1 MLDISNGK
9 VVRVIFL
16 AREYGPESP
25 HLHDYISGLNEDEQ
39 VSLVAIMWIGRDSF
53 DADEVAEAIATARTE
68 RTAPT
73 EDYLSARDRRDRG
86 GRPHVTPCPRHA
98 LGQVI
103 HDLKVLGLMA
113 HRLHPA
119 RDQPRIGRGG
129 VHAGRDLA

>member
-16 AREYGPESP
+16 AREFGPESP

-53 DADEVAEAIATARTE
+53 GADEVAEAIATARAE

-73 EDYLSARDRRDRG
+73 EDYLTGIPELSDYLEAG
-86 GRPHVTPCPRHA
+86 LEA
-98 LGQVI
+98 LGIDVTNAE
-103 HDLKVLGLMA
+103 DRM
-113 HRLHPA
+113 
-119 RDQPRIGRGG
+119 
-129 VHAGRDLA
+129 

>member
-53 DADEVAEAIATARTE
+53 EADEVGEAIATARAE
-68 RTAPT
+68 KTAPT
-73 EDYLSARDRRDRG
+73 EDYLSGIPELPDLLEAG
-86 GRPHVTPCPRHA
+86 LEA
-98 LGQVI
+98 LGIDVA
-103 HDLKVLGLMA
+103 DAEDEM
-113 HRLHPA
+113 
-119 RDQPRIGRGG
+119 
-129 VHAGRDLA
+129 